1 MGLGPDRR
9 SGVSWSPGI
18 AHNRPICTRPPAAL
32 QYFPLFFDLRL
43 QKVLIVGGGEVAL
56 RKATLLERAG
66 AAITLVAPRIVPELE
81 RRAAAGALTVVRR
94 EFVPEDLAGVRL
106 AIVAT
111 AGRASNRWIAS
122 LCEARAIPVNVVD
135 DREASR
141 VIVPAIVD
149 RDPVLIAISSAGASP
164 VLARRWR
171 ERLEAFV
178 PARIGELALWLR
190 SLRAASRRRLRG
202 TAERRR
208 YFETLVDGPAAERFV
223 AGDVRGAEQLAQ
235 RLLAA
240 DAARAPAPGHVILVG
255 AGPGD
260 PELLT
265 LKALRALTDADVIL
279 HDRLVGEDVLDLARR
294 DAVRIC
300 VGKAPGGAGAS
311 QEWINEQLVEYARA
325 GLRVVRL
332 KGGDPF
338 VFGRG
343 GEELEALARAG
354 IAYSVVPGVTA
365 ASACAAYAGIPLTHR
380 DHAQRVTLVTGHGGE
395 GGPEH
400 DWRALAAERATV
412 VFYMGLAGLERIVAK
427 LIEHGAPTDRP
438 AALIAQGTLPAQRVV
453 LGTLASIAAAARSQ
467 GIAAPALLI
476 VGEVAALHAELAW
489 FGGDTAARVSA
500 SA

>member
-1 MGLGPDRR
+1 M
-9 SGVSWSPGI
+9 
-18 AHNRPICTRPPAAL
+18 
-32 QYFPLFFDLRL
+32 QYFPLFFDLRS

-66 AAITLVAPRIVPELE
+66 AAITLVAPDVVPEIE
-81 RRAAAGALTVVRR
+81 RRAAAGTLTLLRR
-94 EFVPEDLAGVRL
+94 EFIPEDLNGARL
-106 AIVAT
+106 AIAAT
-111 AGRASNRWIAS
+111 GRRASNRWIAS

-135 DREASR
+135 DLKASR

-190 SLRAASRRRLRG
+190 GLRAASRRRLRG

-208 YFETLVDGPAAERFV
+208 YFETLVDGPAALRFV

-240 DAARAPAPGHVILVG
+240 DASRAPARGHVVLVG

-279 HDRLVGEDVLDLARR
+279 HDRLVGEGVLDLARR
-294 DAVRIC
+294 DAVKIC
-300 VGKAPGGAGAS
+300 VGKSPGGAGAS
-311 QEWINEQLVEYARA
+311 QEWINGQLIEHASA
-325 GLRVVRL
+325 GRSVVRL

-354 IAYSVVPGVTA
+354 IAYSVIPGITA

-380 DHAQRVTLVTGHGGE
+380 DHAQSVSFVTGHAGE
-395 GGPEH
+395 GGSEP

-412 VFYMGLAGLERIVAK
+412 VFYMGLTGLERIVAK
-427 LIEHGAPTDRP
+427 LIEHGAPSDRP
-438 AALIAQGTLPAQRVV
+438 AAVIAQGTLPTQRVV
-453 LGTLASIAAAARSQ
+453 PGTLASIAAAARSQ
-467 GIAAPALLI
+467 GIASPALLI
-476 VGEVAALHAELAW
+476 VGDVAALHAELAW
-489 FGGDTAARVSA
+489 FGGDPAASVSE